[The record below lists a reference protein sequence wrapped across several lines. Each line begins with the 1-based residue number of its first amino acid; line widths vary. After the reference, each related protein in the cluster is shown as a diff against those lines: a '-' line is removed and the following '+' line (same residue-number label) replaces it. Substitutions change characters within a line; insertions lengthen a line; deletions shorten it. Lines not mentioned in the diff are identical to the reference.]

1 MRYWTLTDQT
11 TNTAVSS
18 ARSEPAK
25 YALRVNAFDRT
36 SSVLIALL
44 MMVGMV
50 VLGLVIIYFTSRV
63 YKRNVAIPVT
73 PISPPSGPKKPAGMD
88 PNKTP
93 GSENAPEELEPKLES
108 KLNMM
113 AGLVAAQSAL
123 LDSEEFDP
131 LASAPKGEGGGDP
144 RQADGDGS
152 GNGPPE
158 PQRELRF
165 EPESLDDYARWLDS
179 IGTEIAVLGYD
190 NKIYYA
196 ANLAAASPKVRTG
209 EPKEET
215 RLYFNTAG
223 TPLAPLDRQLAQ
235 KANIFNRG
243 ALILQFCANETHGL
257 ILGLEQQEAENNRRQ
272 PIDIKRTIF
281 RVQKQRGKYEFSVE
295 KQEYKL

>member
-1 MRYWTLTDQT
+1 MSKTQQSIAT
-11 TNTAVSS
+11 SS
-18 ARSEPAK
+18 AGSEPAK
-25 YALRVNAFDRT
+25 YALRVNAYDRT
-36 SSVLIALL
+36 SSILIALL
-44 MMVGMV
+44 VMVGMI

-63 YKRNVAIPVT
+63 YKRTIAIPVT
-73 PISPPSGPKKPAGMD
+73 AISPPSGPKQPAGLD

-123 LDSEEFDP
+123 LDSDEFDP

-165 EPESLDDYARWLDS
+165 EPESLQDYAQWLDS

-190 NKIYYA
+190 NNIYYA
-196 ANLAAASPKVRTG
+196 SKLAAANPTVRTG
-209 EPKEET
+209 IPKDET
-215 RLYFNTAG
+215 RLYFNTSG
-223 TPLAPLDRQLAQ
+223 TPLEPLDRQLAQ
-235 KANIFNRG
+235 KAGIFNRG

-257 ILGLEQQEAENNRRQ
+257 ILGLEQQQAKDNRRS
-272 PIDIKRTIF
+272 PLDIKRTIF
-281 RVQKQRGKYEFSVE
+281 RVERQRGSYEFTVE